1 MKGTQPPRAPMVLRR
16 RPFLL
21 LWLGGVISNGGD
33 WVLAIALPVYV
44 YDLTHSTLATGTLVM
59 AQSLPRLL
67 LGLVAGVLVDRWER
81 RRTAVAANLGQG
93 ALLLL
98 LLSVRS
104 AATLPLVYA
113 VAAGVATLALLVEPA
128 VSALVPHLVDEGEV
142 VAANGMRALG
152 WELARL
158 SAPPLG
164 GLLMAAAGLGGV
176 ALVDSVSFAVSALLL
191 ASIDRDG
198 GPAGGRTHGAASVE
212 VMRTARTT
220 MRQDLAVGARVVRQN
235 RLLVAA
241 LAVAALIM
249 VAEGMINVLG
259 FPWIVAVLRG
269 GAVER
274 GWLAAAQ
281 GVGGIAGGLA
291 IRGLRQAAPG
301 RVIGIGALSFGVL
314 SLALTNVALVPIAAG
329 GRWPLALL
337 LKGLSGA
344 PLVVLT
350 VGLDTLL
357 VRSVDDQIRG
367 RVLATY
373 GTASGCALLVG
384 QALAGVLGD
393 RLGVV
398 AVLSLQGVLY
408 MVAGGAALTLIPPS
422 WSARPTSSCRDRH
435 PKTSD

>member
-1 MKGTQPPRAPMVLRR
+1 M
-16 RPFLL
+16 
-21 LWLGGVISNGGD
+21 
-33 WVLAIALPVYV
+33 
-44 YDLTHSTLATGTLVM
+44 
-59 AQSLPRLL
+59 
-67 LGLVAGVLVDRWER
+67 VAGVLVDRWER

-104 AATLPLVYA
+104 TATLPLVYA

-176 ALVDSVSFAVSALLL
+176 AVVDSMSFAVSALLL

-235 RLLVAA
+235 RLLVVV
-241 LAVAALIM
+241 LAVAALTMI
-249 VAEGMINVLG
+249 AEGMINVLG

-301 RVIGIGALSFGVL
+301 RVIGIGALLFGVL
-314 SLALTNVALVPIAAG
+314 SLTLTNVALVPIAAG
-329 GRWPLALL
+329 GRWPLAL

-384 QALAGVLGD
+384 QSLAGVLGD

-398 AVLSLQGVLY
+398 PVLSLQGVLY
-408 MVAGGAALTLIPPS
+408 MVAGGTALILIPPS
-422 WSARPTSSCRDRH
+422 WSARPTSSCRDRY
-435 PKTSD
+435 PNTSD